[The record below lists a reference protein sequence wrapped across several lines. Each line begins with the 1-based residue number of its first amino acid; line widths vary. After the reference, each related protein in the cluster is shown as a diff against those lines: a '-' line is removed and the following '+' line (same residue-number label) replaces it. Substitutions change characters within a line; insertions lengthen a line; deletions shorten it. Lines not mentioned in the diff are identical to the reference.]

1 MTETTPPEFNEIPEP
16 TEPTGAPI
24 PEPVPSP
31 ILEFVTAMTE
41 VDPATAFSTS
51 PTMEQEV
58 AAAMTLM
65 PETTAVGLASEP
77 EVDFP
82 ESVIAPTLPQAL
94 QQIGKLERL
103 LAEAEAFLANLT
115 TPGDDEEAC
124 APTTLPTVQVLLHG
138 ANTNHFLTVLNV
150 EPDGAGY
157 LVHVRHANQ

>member
-77 EVDFP
+77 EVVFP
-82 ESVIAPTLPQAL
+82 ESSPTLESVAAL
-94 QQIGKLERL
+94 AAVEPTGALASL
-103 LAEAEAFLANLT
+103 L
-115 TPGDDEEAC
+115 DEDG
-124 APTTLPTVQVLLHG
+124 PYFIPVLPTVQVLLRG
-138 ANTNHFLTVLNV
+138 ANTNHFMTVLNV
-150 EPDGAGY
+150 ERNPDGS
-157 LVHVRHANQ
+157 LMVEVRHTTA